1 MPDNMS
7 SNQGQRHPN
16 VRSADT
22 AVVRAVEHQAALER
36 QRSEPARLTR
46 NQPAPQRMPRPE
58 NVRRPMYQQRP
69 TGAMQR
75 PVQQPASQRSQMPQ
89 RQGQPMQR
97 PVQQMQRTAQPM
109 PMQRSAQPAQMT
121 RQGQPVNTR
130 QPMPQRQGQPMVQR
144 QQMPQ
149 YPAQQ
154 VQRAAQPMPRPVQAQ
169 PMQRTAQPAQM
180 TRQAQTQ
187 PVQRPSQ
194 IQPPV
199 PQRLQVPQQTRPVST
214 AMPVLHTSTQQLNT
228 RMPVPH
234 RPAQI
239 ANANNTPVIRS
250 VPETISA
257 PRHLAP
263 RKTEPKEDES
273 LVTAV
278 QYEDEDEDGIE
289 VVDSEY
295 EEFDDE
301 EEEVEQKRG
310 RRERKNRYLPYLLI
324 LFFEIIIA
332 AAAVWAITVFNEDTD
347 LIVTEHTIEAGETAN
362 LQMYVTGNPK
372 FPEYVSCNLD
382 FTTVNYVLPQT
393 VRFNVRM
400 YGVNF
405 PCTLNIVDT
414 TPPTAEAIPHS
425 MFSVDEIP
433 PVEECVKN
441 IKDLN
446 ETTVKWA
453 EVPDI
458 SGGGNIIAKAVVT
471 DSSGNETI
479 VEVPFQVTKD
489 SEAPVIAGTKNIE
502 AFVGDTIRY
511 RTDVTVTDDI
521 DKNPQLEIDTSQVD
535 LSKAGT
541 YKVIYRATDFTGNTS
556 EVEITLK
563 LTKKPKNYVEPEKVY
578 AEANKVLKK
587 IIKSNMSD
595 MEKALQITWWVRYNV
610 NYVAKADNSSWTR
623 AAYDGLVKR
632 NGNCYNFAMT
642 AKALFDAAGIENM
655 IITRD
660 PYIYHG
666 HYWNY
671 IKIDGE
677 WYHCDSTPRLKY
689 NSYFFMYTTKELKNF
704 WHNGWNGYN
713 FKENKYPK
721 SATKSVQSKIN
732 YAGHKIKK

>member
-1 MPDNMS
+1 MPENRS

-16 VRSADT
+16 VRSADS

-36 QRSEPARLTR
+36 QAQRPEAARLTR

-58 NVRRPMYQQRP
+58 NVRRPMYQQLP

-75 PVQQPASQRSQMPQ
+75 QAQPMQRPAQPMAQRQQMP
-89 RQGQPMQR
+89 QR
-97 PVQQMQRTAQPM
+97 PVQQMPQRQAQPMQRPAQPVQRTAQPM
-109 PMQRSAQPAQMT
+109 Q
-121 RQGQPVNTR
+121 RQGQPVNLR
-130 QPMPQRQGQPMVQR
+130 QPMPQRQGQIPASRTQIPQR
-144 QQMPQ
+144 
-149 YPAQQ
+149 
-154 VQRAAQPMPRPVQAQ
+154 QAQ
-169 PMQRTAQPAQM
+169 P
-180 TRQAQTQ
+180 
-187 PVQRPSQ
+187 
-194 IQPPV
+194 IQQPV
-199 PQRLQVPQQTRPVST
+199 PQRLQIPQQNRPVNT

-234 RPAQI
+234 RPGQP
-239 ANANNTPVIRS
+239 ANTNMPVVRS
-250 VPETISA
+250 VPQTISA
-257 PRHLAP
+257 PRHVAPLSVEHEDTNALA
-263 RKTEPKEDES
+263 K
-273 LVTAV
+273 AV
-278 QYEDEDEDGIE
+278 QYEDEQDDGIE

-301 EEEVEQKRG
+301 DEEAEVEEKRSR
-310 RRERKNRYLPYLLI
+310 RRERKERKNRSLPYLIVLLLVLI
-324 LFFEIIIA
+324 FGVF
-332 AAAVWAITVFNEDTD
+332 AVWAITVFNEDTD
-347 LIVTEHTIEAGETAN
+347 LIVSQHTIEAGTSAN
-362 LQMYVTGNPK
+362 LQMYITGEPK

-382 FTTVNYVLPQT
+382 FSTVNYVLPQT
-393 VRFNVRM
+393 IRFNIRM

-405 PCTLNIVDT
+405 PCVLEIVDT
-414 TPPTAEAIPHS
+414 TPPTAEPVPQT
-425 MFSVDEIP
+425 MFSVDEVP

-441 IKDLN
+441 IYDLN
-446 ETTVKWA
+446 ETSVKWA

-458 SGGGNIIAKAVVT
+458 SCGGNIIAKAVVT

-489 SEAPVIAGTKNIE
+489 SEAPVISGTKNIE
-502 AFVGDTIRY
+502 AFVGDPIKY
-511 RTDVTVTDDI
+511 RTDVTVTDDL
-521 DKNPQLEIDTSQVD
+521 DPTPELEIDTSQVD
-535 LSKAGT
+535 LSKAGS
-541 YKVIYRATDFTGNTS
+541 YKVIYRARDFSGNIS

-578 AEANKVLKK
+578 KEANKILKK
-587 IIKSNMSD
+587 IIKSNMTD

-655 IITRD
+655 IIKRE
-660 PYIYHG
+660 PFIYHG

-713 FKENKYPK
+713 FKESKYPK

>member
-1 MPDNMS
+1 MPDSRNP
-7 SNQGQRHPN
+7 NQGQRHPS
-16 VRSADT
+16 VRSADS

-36 QRSEPARLTR
+36 QAQQRSEPARLTR

-75 PVQQPASQRSQMPQ
+75 QGQPLQPQRQQMPQ
-89 RQGQPMQR
+89 RAPQPMQR
-97 PVQQMQRTAQPM
+97 PVQQAPQPVPLQFQRTAQP
-109 PMQRSAQPAQMT
+109 
-121 RQGQPVNTR
+121 V
-130 QPMPQRQGQPMVQR
+130 
-144 QQMPQ
+144 
-149 YPAQQ
+149 
-154 VQRAAQPMPRPVQAQ
+154 
-169 PMQRTAQPAQM
+169 PMQRTAQPAQ
-180 TRQAQTQ
+180 R
-187 PVQRPSQ
+187 PVQRPVQ
-194 IQPPV
+194 QMPQRAPQPMQRPVQMPQHPVQQAPQRAPQPVQHPAQVQPPV
-199 PQRLQVPQQTRPVST
+199 PQRLQIPQQNRPAST
-214 AMPVLHTSTQQLNT
+214 AMPVFHTSTQQLNT

-239 ANANNTPVIRS
+239 ANANTPVVRS

-263 RKTEPKEDES
+263 REVEHEEDKS
-273 LVTAV
+273 LINSV
-278 QYEDEDEDGIE
+278 QYEDEQEDGIE

-301 EEEVEQKRG
+301 EEEAEERRG
-310 RRERKNRYLPYLLI
+310 RRRERKERKNRYLPYLII

-332 AAAVWAITVFNEDTD
+332 AAAVWAINVFNEDTD

-362 LQMYVTGNPK
+362 LQMYITGEPK

-382 FTTVNYVLPQT
+382 FSQVNYVLPQMI
-393 VRFNVRM
+393 RFNVRM

-405 PCTLNIVDT
+405 PCSLKIVDT
-414 TPPTAEAIPHS
+414 TPPTAEAVPQT
-425 MFSVDEIP
+425 MFSVDQVP

-446 ETTVKWA
+446 ETTVRWA

-458 SGGGNIIAKAVVT
+458 SGGGNIIAKAVVS

-479 VEVPFQVTKD
+479 VDVPFQVTKD
-489 SEAPVIAGTKNIE
+489 SEAPVIEGTKNIE
-502 AFVGDTIRY
+502 AFVGDPIKY
-511 RTDVTVTDDI
+511 RTDVTVKDDI
-521 DKNPQLEIDTSQVD
+521 DTKPQLEIDTSQVD

-541 YKVIYRATDFTGNTS
+541 YKVIYRATDFSGNVS

-578 AEANKVLKK
+578 KEANKVLKK
-587 IIKSNMSD
+587 IIKSGMSD

-732 YAGHKIKK
+732 YGAHKIKK